1 MALSSCVY
9 AFRRL
14 TRPGMS
20 EEIRLFF
27 IRKHISY
34 VAAFIIIWTFYL
46 ASSYFEIYTSTI
58 VVTDEPQEDVKKN
71 KNIQGNTISFTD

>member
-1 MALSSCVY
+1 
-9 AFRRL
+9 
-14 TRPGMS
+14 MS

-58 VVTDEPQEDVKKN
+58 VVNDEPDSDKAKN
-71 KNIQGNTISFTD
+71 DTIQSTHI

>member
-14 TRPGMS
+14 TRPDMS
-20 EEIRLFF
+20 EEIRRVF

-34 VAAFIIIWTFYL
+34 VTAFIIIWTFYL
-46 ASSYFEIYTSTI
+46 ASSYLQIYVSGIATAPTTEEI
-58 VVTDEPQEDVKKN
+58 
-71 KNIQGNTISFTD
+71 

>member
-20 EEIRLFF
+20 EEIRRVF

-46 ASSYFEIYTSTI
+46 ASSYFQIYVSSIATAPTTEEI
-58 VVTDEPQEDVKKN
+58 
-71 KNIQGNTISFTD
+71 

>member
-14 TRPGMS
+14 TKPGMS
-20 EEIRLFF
+20 EEIRRVF

-46 ASSYFEIYTSTI
+46 ASSYFQIYVSSI
-58 VVTDEPQEDVKKN
+58 
-71 KNIQGNTISFTD
+71 NTPPSNSDNTL